1 MKNEK
6 ILIELIL
13 DHIEKIERYTKGIS
27 FNDFVENE
35 EKYDACCLVLQQI
48 WELAWKIKEKETI
61 KNIPINQMKWLRNR
75 ITHDYLWLD
84 SMIVWDTIKESL
96 PELKTIIKT
105 LISKL

>member
-48 WELAWKIKEKETI
+48 
-61 KNIPINQMKWLRNR
+61 
-75 ITHDYLWLD
+75 
-84 SMIVWDTIKESL
+84 
-96 PELKTIIKT
+96 
-105 LISKL
+105 